1 MLIDRSGLDLSE
13 QSPVACA
20 CLCLIIYAVL
30 RASWRDGSN
39 IMLALDWIVGL
50 RSVNVLWHIELCGAC
65 AGDAS
70 LNPVFNSLLHL
81 PTSA

>member
-39 IMLALDWIVGL
+39 IMFALDWSHGL
-50 RSVNVLWHIELCGAC
+50 AVSEC
-65 AGDAS
+65 ALA
-70 LNPVFNSLLHL
+70 H
-81 PTSA
+81 